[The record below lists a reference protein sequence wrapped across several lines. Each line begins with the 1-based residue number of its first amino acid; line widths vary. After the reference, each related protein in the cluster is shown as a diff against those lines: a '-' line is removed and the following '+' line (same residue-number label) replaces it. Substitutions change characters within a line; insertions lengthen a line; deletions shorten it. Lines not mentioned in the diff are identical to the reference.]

1 MYVENCQRF
10 WHVVRQS
17 QKWRINVQNLVVK
30 QLACS
35 SWCHLSLEHFEVI
48 WDDSN
53 TQEKLKTKAIHFFLC
68 RVGRGGQR
76 CFMGNAQVVNTMLKP
91 RSNCALYGL
100 SRGSWYVQ
108 CNISQP
114 IDSLESPTPFDAA
127 KQATLQC
134 VKRKSLIRSLSLCH
148 YSMVLSK
155 KHCMT

>member
-1 MYVENCQRF
+1 M
-10 WHVVRQS
+10 
-17 QKWRINVQNLVVK
+17 K

-53 TQEKLKTKAIHFFLC
+53 TQEKLKTKAIQFLSFQ
-68 RVGRGGQR
+68 RGEGGGTR
-76 CFMGNAQVVNTMLKP
+76 CLIRNAQVVNTMLKP
-91 RSNCALYGL
+91 SSNCGHVHCRGL
-100 SRGSWYVQ
+100 GRGSWYVQ
-108 CNISQP
+108 YNISHT
-114 IDSLESPTPFDAA
+114 IDSLESPTPFNTA
-127 KQATLQC
+127 KRASLQC